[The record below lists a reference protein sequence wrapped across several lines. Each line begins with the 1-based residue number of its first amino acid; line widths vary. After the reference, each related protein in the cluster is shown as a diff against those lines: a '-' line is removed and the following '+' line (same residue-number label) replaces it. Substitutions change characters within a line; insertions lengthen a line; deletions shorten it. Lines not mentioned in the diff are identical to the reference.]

1 MKEIQKIKN
10 MKCHIVLNGWP
21 GSTAG
26 ECPASSPQVV
36 IFDGATLARVSID
49 LRPAHRPLIVIFD
62 RTALAGVSIRQC
74 SAHRPLIII
83 FDRAALAGVLSMRRY
98 EC

>member
-1 MKEIQKIKN
+1 MEQIQNIEN

-26 ECPASSPQVV
+26 ECPARGPQVV

-62 RTALAGVSIRQC
+62 RATLAGVSICQC

-83 FDRAALAGVLSMRRY
+83 FDRAALTGVLSMRRY